1 MLQRVRRD
9 FRGFTEGYGELQG
22 VTVGYKG
29 LQGVP
34 EIFEWSLN
42 SNPN

>member
-1 MLQRVRRD
+1 M
-9 FRGFTEGYGELQG
+9 GFTEGYGELQG

-34 EIFEWSLN
+34 EIFEWR
-42 SNPN
+42 